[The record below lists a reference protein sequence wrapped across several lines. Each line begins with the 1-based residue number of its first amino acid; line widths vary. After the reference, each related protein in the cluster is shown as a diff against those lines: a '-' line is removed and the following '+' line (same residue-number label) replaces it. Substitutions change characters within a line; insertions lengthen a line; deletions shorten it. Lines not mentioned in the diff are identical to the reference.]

1 MWLTFIRDASGSF
14 FMQIDIEYGVI
25 SVLRVEMDIIISIAA
40 SLIEQAAIL
49 TW

>member
-1 MWLTFIRDASGSF
+1 
-14 FMQIDIEYGVI
+14 V
-25 SVLRVEMDIIISIAA
+25 RVEMDIIISIAA

>member
-1 MWLTFIRDASGSF
+1 MLLVLF